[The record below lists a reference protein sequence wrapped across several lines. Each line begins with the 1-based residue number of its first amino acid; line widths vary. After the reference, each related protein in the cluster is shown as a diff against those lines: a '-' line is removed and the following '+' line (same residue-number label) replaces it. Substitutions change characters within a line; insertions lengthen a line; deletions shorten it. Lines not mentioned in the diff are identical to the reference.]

1 MGCRFLQD
9 IFIKYTIITLLI
21 GFFAR
26 IIVSGGV
33 SLYSA
38 LSIHPYPSLPE
49 SEAEAA
55 EAFLGSA
62 THILSKKS

>member
-1 MGCRFLQD
+1 MGCRFVQD

-26 IIVSGGV
+26 LIVSAV
-33 SLYSA
+33 IRT
-38 LSIHPYPSLPE
+38 LSIQPYPSQPE

-55 EAFLGSA
+55 EAFLDSVI
-62 THILSKKS
+62 HILSKKS